1 MAAMISDHAKQGI
14 NQIFTRA
21 CASLTRDAGDS
32 VAVNPLTVN
41 PNSGGNFVEPPG
53 QLLVLTIANFSFK
66 LLIIFHLEASRE
78 NQQYFSRPEAG
89 LGCADVF
96 PEIANLCCGAMNREL
111 GGYFTHLG
119 MSTPYSL
126 DRQCLPF
133 IEVLKPA
140 YLAQHRIVI
149 NGEVILHATLCLCAY
164 APVDFRY
171 VASAP
176 ETASGTIELF

>member
-1 MAAMISDHAKQGI
+1 MAAMISDNAKQGI

-21 CASLTRDAGDS
+21 CASLMLDAGDS
-32 VAVNPLTVN
+32 VAVNPI
-41 PNSGGNFVEPPG
+41 SGGNFVEPPG

-66 LLIIFHLEASRE
+66 LLVIFHFETSRE
-78 NQQYFSRPEAG
+78 TGQYFSKPEAG

-96 PEIANLCCGAMNREL
+96 PEIANLCCGAMSREL
-111 GGYFTHLG
+111 GGYFSHLG
-119 MSTPYSL
+119 MSTPYPL

-140 YLAQHRIVI
+140 YLAQHHIVI

-171 VASAP
+171 VASVS
-176 ETASGTIELF
+176 ETSTGELELF

>member
-1 MAAMISDHAKQGI
+1 MAAMISDSAKQGI

-21 CASLTRDAGDS
+21 CASLTLDAGDS
-32 VAVNPLTVN
+32 VAVNPIH
-41 PNSGGNFVEPPG
+41 GGNFVEPPG

-66 LLIIFHLEASRE
+66 LLVIFHFEASRE
-78 NQQYFSRPEAG
+78 TGQYFSKPEAG

-119 MSTPYSL
+119 MSTPYQL

-149 NGEVILHATLCLCAY
+149 NGDVILHATLCLCAY

-176 ETASGTIELF
+176 ETASGALELF

>member
-1 MAAMISDHAKQGI
+1 MAAMISDSAKQGF

-21 CASLTRDAGDS
+21 CANLTLAASDH
-32 VAVNPLTVN
+32 VAVDMLR
-41 PNSGGNFVEPPG
+41 GGKFVEPPG

-66 LLIIFHLEASRE
+66 LLVIFHLEANRE
-78 NQQYFSRPEAG
+78 TRQYFSKPEAG
-89 LGCADVF
+89 LDCAEVF

-119 MSTPYSL
+119 MSTPYPL

-140 YLAQHRIVI
+140 HLAQHRIVI
-149 NGEVILHATLCLCAY
+149 NDQVILHATLCLCAY
-164 APVDFRY
+164 APLDFHY

-176 ETASGTIELF
+176 ETASGELELF